1 LSFVIIF
8 VHLQRFRSRNVQNSN
23 QDTMRTTLLS
33 AEVNISDV
41 PMLELLLKRIK
52 AKKIVFEEETIDEY
66 EPNETTLNAMKE
78 IEAMKN
84 DKNTIFFDNTEEL
97 LSALKS

>member
-1 LSFVIIF
+1 MSFVFIF

-66 EPNETTLNAMKE
+66 EPKL
-78 IEAMKN
+78 
-84 DKNTIFFDNTEEL
+84 
-97 LSALKS
+97 